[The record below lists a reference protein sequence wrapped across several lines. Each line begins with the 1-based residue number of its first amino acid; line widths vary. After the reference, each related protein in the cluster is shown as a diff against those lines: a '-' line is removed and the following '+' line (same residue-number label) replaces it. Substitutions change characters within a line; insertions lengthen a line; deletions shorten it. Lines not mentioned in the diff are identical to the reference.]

1 MGSMPNDEIAGLR
14 GQVDEIDRRL
24 VDLLNQRARISIE
37 IGDAKRQSDPAAVE
51 PEIFQPDREGRV
63 LTNVQ
68 AANKGP
74 LTDEDLRAVWAEIL
88 SSSRSLQRPLEIGYL
103 GPPAT
108 FTEEAA
114 KRCFGSSVT
123 YTPCNTIAD
132 VFYET
137 HKRALTYGVVPIE
150 NSTEG
155 AVTHTMDM
163 LVESELQICGEIRLP
178 VAHFLLSN
186 GTLDQVQEVYSHQ
199 QALAQCRR
207 WLSAHLPSAKRI
219 EASSTALA
227 AQMAQEPH
235 SAAISTLT
243 AAKLYNLDVIAE
255 HIEDSA
261 SNITRFLVIGLHRAN
276 RSGAD
281 RTALVFSVRDRVGA
295 LRDALTIFAS
305 SQINLTRIESRP
317 SRRRLWDYLFF
328 VDLEGHPE
336 DNHVEMAID
345 QLEQDCPFVKVLGAW
360 PHDSLEGPSNE

>member
-1 MGSMPNDEIAGLR
+1 MPKDDIPDLR
-14 GQVDEIDRRL
+14 SL
-24 VDLLNQRARISIE
+24 VDDIDLKLVELLNQRAEISIK
-37 IGDAKRQSDPAAVE
+37 IGDAKRQSDPADVE
-51 PEIFQPDREGRV
+51 PEIFQPDREGQV

-68 AANKGP
+68 AANRGP
-74 LTDEDLRAVWAEIL
+74 LTDEDLQAVWADIL
-88 SSSRSLQRPLEIGYL
+88 SSSRSLQQTLEIGYL

-137 HKRALTYGVVPIE
+137 RKRTLTYGVVPIE

-163 LVESELQICGEIRLP
+163 LVESDLQICAEIRLP
-178 VAHFLLSN
+178 VAHYLLSN
-186 GTLDQVQEVYSHQ
+186 GSLEEVEEVYSHQ

-227 AQMAQEPH
+227 AQMAQAPH

-243 AAKLYNLDVIAE
+243 AAKLYNLEVVAE

-261 SNITRFLVIGLHRAN
+261 SNVTRFLVIGIHRAN
-276 RSGAD
+276 RSGSD

-305 SQINLTRIESRP
+305 SKINLTRIESRP
-317 SRRRLWDYLFF
+317 SRRKLWDYLFF

-336 DNHVEMAID
+336 DGHVELAID
-345 QLEQDCPFVKVLGAW
+345 QLEQECPFVKVLGTW
-360 PHDSLEGPSNE
+360 PHVSLEGSSTE

>member
-1 MGSMPNDEIAGLR
+1 MPSDDLSDLR
-14 GQVDEIDRRL
+14 SLVDEIDLKL
-24 VDLLNQRARISIE
+24 VALLNQRAEVSIK
-37 IGDAKRQSDPAAVE
+37 IGDVKRQSDPAEVE
-51 PEIFQPDREGRV
+51 PEIFQPDREGQV
-63 LTNVQ
+63 LSNVQ
-68 AANKGP
+68 AANRGP
-74 LTDEDLRAVWAEIL
+74 LTGEDLRAVWTEIL
-88 SSSRSLQRPLEIGYL
+88 SSSRTLQQTLEIGYL

-114 KRCFGSSVT
+114 KRFFGSSVI

-137 HKRALTYGVVPIE
+137 HKRTLTYGVVPIE

-163 LVESELQICGEIRLP
+163 LVESDLQICGEIRLP
-178 VAHFLLSN
+178 VAHYLLSN
-186 GTLDQVQEVYSHQ
+186 GDLEEVQEVYSHQ

-219 EASSTALA
+219 EAASTALA
-227 AQMAQEPH
+227 ARMAQAPH
-235 SAAISTLT
+235 SAAISTLS
-243 AAKLYNLDVIAE
+243 AAKLYDLDVIAE

-261 SNITRFLVIGLHRAN
+261 SNVTRFLVIGIHRAN

-295 LRDALTIFAS
+295 LRDALTVFAS
-305 SQINLTRIESRP
+305 SEINLTRIESRP

-336 DNHVEMAID
+336 DEHVALAID
-345 QLEQDCPFVKVLGAW
+345 ALERECPFVKVLGAW
-360 PHDSLEGPSNE
+360 PHVSLEAPRNE